1 MNSVQISGVSNLSSD
16 QGNLGSFFMTNVR
29 LVWHANLANNFNVS
43 LPYMQIK
50 SLRIRDSKFGF
61 ALVVETFARSGGY
74 ILGFRIDPKEKL
86 EEAYKEILS
95 LHQVYGTTPIFGV
108 EHTVESEAPSVQQLL
123 QPRVEEDV
131 EITDEESPDAHA
143 VAAYYVEG
151 SAGADGEG
159 SASGDITF
167 DAQLGLAMETL
178 QGGVTL
184 DSLWRVV

>member
-1 MNSVQISGVSNLSSD
+1 
-16 QGNLGSFFMTNVR
+16 
-29 LVWHANLANNFNVS
+29 
-43 LPYMQIK
+43 MQIK

-86 EEAYKEILS
+86 EDAYKEILN

-108 EHTVESEAPSVQQLL
+108 EHTVEAEAPTVQQLL

-131 EITDEESPDAHA
+131 EITEEESPDAHA

-151 SAGADGEG
+151 SAGADAEG
-159 SASGDITF
+159 GSHSDITF
-167 DAQLGLAMETL
+167 DSKLGLAVETM
-178 QGGVTL
+178 QSGITL
-184 DSLWRVV
+184 ESLWRVV